1 MSNNA
6 KTTPSIFILI
16 RGFWAHLSIRR
27 KRELAG
33 LLIIMMLASFAELLS
48 LGAVLPFLGVLTT
61 PEKVFGYPG
70 LQSFLQVAGIQDPQ
84 ELLMPVTIA
93 FILAAS
99 LAGGMRL
106 LLLYV
111 NTKLSFSIGA
121 DFSYEIYRRTLYQP
135 YLVHVSR
142 NSSQII
148 SGITGKTA
156 AVIQGLLT
164 PVLTLLSSIMIFIA
178 IFIALLVLDPI
189 ISAIAFIGFGAIY
202 GSIIMLTR
210 KRMEMNSHRL
220 AQSRTQVIKFLQEG
234 LGGIR
239 DILIDGS
246 QAVYCDNYRRA
257 DIPLRDAQASSLFI
271 GGAPRYAVETLGMI
285 LIAALAYVMAQQPGG
300 LAKTVTILGALALGA
315 QRLLPVLQQVYSS
328 VVAMRAGAASVSDAL
343 DLINQPMD
351 SALAHHSSEPL
362 TFTRDINLR
371 DLSFRYTTDGPW
383 VLKDIN
389 LRIPRGERIG
399 FIGTTGSGKSTLLDI
414 VMGLLPA
421 TEGEVLIDDVPLQ
434 PYNQRAWQRRIAH
447 VPQTIY
453 LSDASIA
460 ENIAFG
466 LPPEKIDHGRV
477 RRAAQQA
484 QVAAYIDSLAD
495 GYSTRVGERGVRL
508 SGGQRQRIGIAR
520 ALYNDAEVIIL
531 DEATSALDS
540 QTELDVM
547 KVIDELSTS
556 LTVMIIAH
564 RLSTLKRCNVIV
576 ELSRGSIGKIG
587 SYSDVVNSENI

>member
-1 MSNNA
+1 M
-6 KTTPSIFILI
+6 
-16 RGFWAHLSIRR
+16 
-27 KRELAG
+27 
-33 LLIIMMLASFAELLS
+33 
-48 LGAVLPFLGVLTT
+48 
-61 PEKVFGYPG
+61 
-70 LQSFLQVAGIQDPQ
+70 
-84 ELLMPVTIA
+84 
-93 FILAAS
+93 
-99 LAGGMRL
+99 
-106 LLLYV
+106 
-111 NTKLSFSIGA
+111 
-121 DFSYEIYRRTLYQP
+121 
-135 YLVHVSR
+135 
-142 NSSQII
+142 
-148 SGITGKTA
+148 
-156 AVIQGLLT
+156 
-164 PVLTLLSSIMIFIA
+164 
-178 IFIALLVLDPI
+178 
-189 ISAIAFIGFGAIY
+189 
-202 GSIIMLTR
+202 
-210 KRMEMNSHRL
+210 
-220 AQSRTQVIKFLQEG
+220 
-234 LGGIR
+234 
-239 DILIDGS
+239 
-246 QAVYCDNYRRA
+246 
-257 DIPLRDAQASSLFI
+257 RDAQASSLFI